1 MVPDMEPQNYQER
14 RKAPRFDV
22 FFAMPTLKSISR
34 IDGHEVDLIN
44 ISRLGAL
51 IDSDEQM
58 PPGARVVFRAVTAE
72 TVYIFK
78 GRITRCGVSPRVEKM
93 FQSGIEFDEEFTFLP
108 VSIELLQL
116 FEDDRDF
123 LQ

>member
-1 MVPDMEPQNYQER
+1 MERQNYQER
-14 RKAPRFDV
+14 RRAPRFDV
-22 FFAMPTLKSISR
+22 FFAMPTLKSVSR
-34 IDGHEVDLIN
+34 ADGHEVTLIN
-44 ISRLGAL
+44 ISRFGAL
-51 IDSDEQM
+51 IDSREQM
-58 PPGARVVFRAVTAE
+58 PEGGRVVFRAVTTE

-78 GRITRCGVSPRVEKM
+78 GHITRCSISPRKEKM

-116 FEDDRDF
+116 FEDDRDL